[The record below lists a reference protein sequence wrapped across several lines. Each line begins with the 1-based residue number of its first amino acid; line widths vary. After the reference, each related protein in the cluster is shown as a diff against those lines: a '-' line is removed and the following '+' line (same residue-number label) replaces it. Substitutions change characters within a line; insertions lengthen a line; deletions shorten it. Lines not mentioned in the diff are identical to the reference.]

1 MSRARH
7 AKATDA
13 NQKDIVKDLRKMGLS
28 VYVDVD
34 DILVG
39 YNNFNFWY
47 EIKSL
52 DSVSKKTGEI
62 LESKKRPSQKRLDKE
77 WKGHYKIVSSLDE
90 ILEDMGISIL

>member
-13 NQKDIVKDLRKMGLS
+13 NQKDIVKDLRKIGFS

-39 YNNFNFWY
+39 HNKLNFWY
-47 EIKSL
+47 EIKKPNST
-52 DSVSKKTGEI
+52 SKKTGEI
-62 LESKKRPSQKRLDKE
+62 LESKKRPSQKRLEKE
-77 WKGHYKIVSSLDE
+77 WKGHYRIVSSLHD
-90 ILEDMGISIL
+90 ILEDMGISEG